1 MWTQW
6 TSETAPIFTLLSGKA
21 KSYILYLY
29 FIYKTMYTSGKKK
42 NKLFCDNKVQRKR
55 WKPANRILKSEIQPL
70 MESGI
75 HGCGI
80 RNPQT
85 WNPESTAWNPES
97 KTLLDYLTWGELN
110 PLNPSFP
117 SHSSLYLLILAEPA
131 KWGAVIHKQRQNSS
145 SRDGNDGFHGFH
157 GNMDLICCK
166 IAYDSWGIHVPV
178 KQSTLA
184 SMGTCRT

>member
-6 TSETAPIFTLLSGKA
+6 TSETAPISTLLSSKA

-29 FIYKTMYTSGKKK
+29 FIYKTMYTSEKKK
-42 NKLFCDNKVQRKR
+42 NKLFCDNKVQRKS

-80 RNPQT
+80 WNPQT

-97 KTLLDYLTWGELN
+97 KTLLDYLTWGDYEVIIDETEGRIN
-110 PLNPSFP
+110 
-117 SHSSLYLLILAEPA
+117 YRLIE
-131 KWGAVIHKQRQNSS
+131 IESE
-145 SRDGNDGFHGFH
+145 
-157 GNMDLICCK
+157 
-166 IAYDSWGIHVPV
+166 
-178 KQSTLA
+178 
-184 SMGTCRT
+184 